1 MTRPKGKHQKPAAA
15 GFDEALN
22 RLAQLHPREAPEE
35 MADGRLR
42 LVQHEDD
49 GPPLLI
55 YATDRGVNVELRVDA
70 NTFWATQGQ
79 MAEMFGVTQPTI
91 SEHIS
96 NVFGEGELPDTEA
109 THRKFR
115 LVRTEGL
122 REVGRDIDHYDLNA
136 LISVGYRVG
145 SVQGTMFRVWATD
158 KLFTYLQKGFVVDV
172 DRLKNRG
179 APDALDEFR
188 EIAREIRTSIRNSYR
203 EVLRLCTLCADYDG
217 SSQTARD
224 FFMAMENKLLWA
236 AATKTAPQLVLE
248 RADAEMDHM
257 GLTYYAGK
265 RGPTRTDVLIGNN
278 YLAQGEQTT
287 KGRITEMWLTYVED
301 QLDQGRLPTME
312 AVREK
317 LDGFI
322 KFNGWPLL
330 VDRGR
335 HKRENADAHALEQ
348 LELYRERMKAD
359 AEASEPKKVGKK
371 T

>member
-35 MADGRLR
+35 MADGRMR

-248 RADAEMDHM
+248 RADAEMSHAHRRAYRQQLL
-257 GLTYYAGK
+257 GAG
-265 RGPTRTDVLIGNN
+265 
-278 YLAQGEQTT
+278 
-287 KGRITEMWLTYVED
+287 
-301 QLDQGRLPTME
+301 
-312 AVREK
+312 
-317 LDGFI
+317 
-322 KFNGWPLL
+322 
-330 VDRGR
+330 
-335 HKRENADAHALEQ
+335 
-348 LELYRERMKAD
+348 
-359 AEASEPKKVGKK
+359 
-371 T
+371 